1 MIDPRVDKADFADL
15 CRVAAD
21 ALHSNNPALLA
32 ILEKDYW
39 VTRALCAIAEG
50 HSDDVVLKGGTSLSK
65 GWHLTER
72 FSEDIDLAVNPGG
85 RGEAARDTLL
95 KGIARAVADQC
106 SLPSKLRDSGR
117 GQHRTLAYDFDAIWA
132 GGELVRPSV
141 LLEMGVRSAFAPV
154 ATLQLRTLLA
164 DAVPAADAELPSC
177 SLSVLGAERTLV
189 EKLFV
194 IHGTVARHLSDPDTS
209 SLTRIGRHYYDVA
222 RLLGDDGVRA
232 SVGTSGF
239 WQMAEDHDARGSRE
253 FRNHLGPPRLDFAGS
268 PGLFPD
274 EPLRATLARE
284 YERDRSL
291 FFGASPSF
299 DSVLETLGAIRP
311 RLEP

>member
-39 VTRALCAIAEG
+39 VTRALCAIADG

-95 KGIARAVADQC
+95 KGIARTVADQC
-106 SLPSKLRDSGR
+106 SLPSKLKDSGR

-132 GGELVRPSV
+132 GGELVQPSV

-164 DAVPAADAELPSC
+164 DAVPVAEAELPSC
-177 SLSVLGAERTLV
+177 SLSVLRPERTLV

-194 IHGTVARHLSDPDTS
+194 IHGTVARHLSDPDAH
-209 SLTRIGRHYYDVA
+209 SLTRIGRHYYDVI
-222 RLLGDDGVRA
+222 RLLGDDSVRA
-232 SVGTSGF
+232 SVGTGAF
-239 WQMAEDHDARGSRE
+239 WQMAKDHDALGSRE
-253 FRNHLGPPRLDFAGS
+253 FRNHLGPPDLDFAGS

-274 EPLRATLARE
+274 EPLRTTLARE

-299 DSVLETLGAIRP
+299 DSVLGALVAIRP
-311 RLEP
+311 HLTP